1 MTILVTGATGHIG
14 LNLVRALLEDGRR
27 VRALVHQHG
36 ERLFGLEV
44 ERIRGDVLDP
54 SSLRRAMEGVEIVY
68 HLAALVSILQ
78 RDATAVARLNVVGP
92 RNVVAA
98 CLDAKVKRLVH
109 FSSIHALSH
118 LPIDGRVDEARALTT
133 DAEGAPPYDRS
144 KAAGEREIQAG
155 VARGLDAVV
164 VNPTGVVG
172 PWDYRPSAMGTA
184 LLDMRRRALPAMIGG
199 GFNFVDARDVAR
211 GALAAEARG
220 RTGHR
225 YLLAGNW
232 HSVRDIAGIVE
243 RISGARPPRFTCP
256 MWVARAAAPLVEA
269 IADARGAEATF
280 TRASLHALR
289 NHRII
294 STEKAESELGY
305 RTRPFEST
313 VRDTF
318 AWFDELAQPKAE
330 QAEQSEKTEKTEKKG
345 SAA

>member
-36 ERLFGLEV
+36 ERLDGLDV
-44 ERIRGDVLDP
+44 ERVHGDVLDP
-54 SSLRRAMEGVEIVY
+54 SSLRRAMEGAEVVY

-78 RDATAVARLNVVGP
+78 RDAPAVARLNVVGP
-92 RNVVAA
+92 RNIVAA

-118 LPIDGRVDEARALTT
+118 LPVDGRVDETRALTT
-133 DAEGAPPYDRS
+133 DADGAPPYDRS

-164 VNPTGVVG
+164 VNPSGVIG

-184 LLDMRRRALPAMIGG
+184 LLELRRRALPAMIGG
-199 GFNFVDARDVAR
+199 GFNFTDARDIAR

-220 RTGHR
+220 RTGQR

-232 HSVRDIAGIVE
+232 ASVRDIAGIVE
-243 RISGARPPRFTCP
+243 RVTGARPPRFTCP
-256 MWVARAAAPLVEA
+256 MWVAQAAAPFIEA
-269 IADARGAEATF
+269 VANVRGTEATF
-280 TRASLHALR
+280 TRASLHALC
-289 NHRII
+289 NHRVI

-305 RTRPFEST
+305 RARPLEAT
-313 VRDTF
+313 IRDTF
-318 AWFDELAQPKAE
+318 AWFDDHAAG
-330 QAEQSEKTEKTEKKG
+330 KKG
-345 SAA
+345 GTA